1 MEEDEQNLL
10 ILIELRKMNSLQ
22 RENGKSIDEMSDQIV
37 YYQNLFD
44 KVIVNNQSTNRNLI
58 REIRANL
65 LRLSILANPKTRAM
79 YRDSKID
86 HINITDLIVG

>member
-1 MEEDEQNLL
+1 VEEDEQNLL